1 MDVYFVCSA
10 QEEVGHRGAK
20 TATNRINP
28 DIGIAVD
35 VTFDCGM
42 YGLEHG
48 DTELGKGGVI
58 CIGPNIHPKVR
69 KHLMKVCKEYNIPFQ
84 LEVEAGNTGTDAWDI
99 QVAGEG
105 VATLLIS
112 IPIKYMHTSVE
123 TVNMDDI
130 KNTGYM
136 MAKLIESIKGEELE
150 ELVCF

>member
-1 MDVYFVCSA
+1 
-10 QEEVGHRGAK
+10 
-20 TATNRINP
+20 
-28 DIGIAVD
+28 
-35 VTFDCGM
+35 
-42 YGLEHG
+42 
-48 DTELGKGGVI
+48 
-58 CIGPNIHPKVR
+58 
-69 KHLMKVCKEYNIPFQ
+69 
-84 LEVEAGNTGTDAWDI
+84 VEAGNTGTDAWDI